1 VTKLITIPTGSP
13 ETVQRRAD
21 SLREDPSRAAVVPPM
36 PPMASDRIGGIQMVL
51 ALRRNAYSAFPP
63 RCLDEPVVEL
73 RVAGR
78 HIVLAS
84 SPDAIRHIMITHAD
98 DYGRLA
104 LGRRVLGPIVG
115 RGLLVSEGESWRRQ
129 RRAMA
134 PAFTPRNVPVMAQHI
149 IRCTEVACDRLDR
162 SRGTPVNLL
171 HELQILSLEIAATS
185 LFSLE
190 ASTFGAKLRKMVSEY
205 MDTIGRLYPTD
216 ILLPDGVPTLLRA
229 RRALFRRRWTRLIH
243 SIIEMRAGRG
253 RADVPRDLF
262 DLLREAHESDQED
275 LLADEVSTM
284 IVAGHETTALTLF
297 WMCTLL
303 AKSPQWQTAIAEEA
317 SGVDLSAEGAAT
329 SMPKLIVTRAVVE
342 ETLRLYS
349 PAFMTGRFAKGTHEI
364 CGTRIAKGSIVLIP
378 YWLLHRNPRWWPNS
392 GAFDPSRFLS
402 GAEPDRFTYLPFGV
416 GRHVCI
422 GAQLAMSEAILAIAR
437 LLQKF
442 TIAMTGDRP
451 VLPVGTLSTRPDHA
465 PAFVL
470 QAREAA
476 LFHPG
481 GFPPPILPVVQPLL
495 QI

>member
-1 VTKLITIPTGSP
+1 
-13 ETVQRRAD
+13 
-21 SLREDPSRAAVVPPM
+21 
-36 PPMASDRIGGIQMVL
+36 MVL

-63 RCLDEPVVEL
+63 RCLDEPVVRL

-149 IRCTEVACDRLDR
+149 IRCTEVACDRLER

-190 ASTFGAKLRKMVSEY
+190 ASTFGAELRKMVSEY

-216 ILLPDGVPTLLRA
+216 FLLPDGVPTVLRA

-243 SIIEMRAGRG
+243 SIIEMRAGRA

-262 DLLREAHESDQED
+262 DLLREAHDSDRED

-303 AKSPQWQTAIAEEA
+303 AKAPQWQTAIAEEA
-317 SGVDLSAEGAAT
+317 SGVDLSCEGAAT
-329 SMPKLIVTRAVVE
+329 SLPKLRVTRAVVE

-349 PAFMTGRFAKGTHEI
+349 PAFMTGRFAKRAHEI

-378 YWLLHRNPRWWPNS
+378 YWLLHRNPRWWSNS
-392 GAFDPSRFLS
+392 GAFDPSRFLN

-437 LLQKF
+437 LLRKF

-476 LFHPG
+476 LFHSG
-481 GFPPPILPVVQPLL
+481 GLPPPILPVVQPLL